1 MENKKRD
8 LVMLIGSAFVAL
20 IFITG
25 YAANGNGGVPNSNS
39 TATKAVKNVTTF
51 FASGASNAI
60 ITGYSNTF
68 DILLKNTSAAN
79 KTSNILNAYE
89 NNGIVSTY
97 NQLNNTYFNV
107 FAQGNYTYN
116 IYQNLTSA
124 LGSNQMSFISVA
136 YLKYPKYLTLFA
148 NGNKVNVLFSNPTYS
163 FLTSNILLINSSIP
177 TDIDVIAA
185 YNNGSYYVY
194 NNNIT
199 IRSG

>member
-1 MENKKRD
+1 MSLPLLQK
-8 LVMLIGSAFVAL
+8 
-20 IFITG
+20 T
-25 YAANGNGGVPNSNS
+25 
-39 TATKAVKNVTTF
+39 VKNVTTF

-68 DILLKNTSAAN
+68 DILLKNQSDAN
-79 KTSNILNAYE
+79 KTSNILNTYE

-97 NQLNNTYFNV
+97 NQLNSTYFNV

-116 IYQNLTSA
+116 IYQNLTNA

-136 YLKYPKYLTLFA
+136 YLKYPKYLPLFA
-148 NGNKVNVLFSNPTYS
+148 NGNKVDVLFPNPTYS
-163 FLTSNILLINSSIP
+163 FLTSNILAINSSIP
-177 TDIDVIAA
+177 TDMDVIAA
-185 YNNGSYYVY
+185 YNNGSYYIY